1 MAEELG
7 KIEKPAAESF
17 RLGRKLLYVP
27 LLYGG
32 EGFPEEYLQKTAV
45 FWEQALKQVTDIT
58 ARLGSIKRVYHEL
71 VAETGEAGVEAV
83 KQVNPGGAPL
93 VQAAVTQ
100 GAEVAALEDAMN
112 LTEYM
117 DWGRCLYI
125 GLQNPDVQKKVID
138 AYRAAGEQRKK
149 HMAEVIDT
157 TLRQDEMGLLIVQ
170 ENHGVSIP
178 ADIQL
183 FYVAPPALDDIKRWL
198 RDQEAAGE
206 ENAGAD

>member
-7 KIEKPAAESF
+7 KIEKPEVENF

-32 EGFPEEYLQKTAV
+32 EGFPEEYLKKTAA
-45 FWEQALKQVTDIT
+45 FWEQALKQITDIT
-58 ARLGSIKRVYHEL
+58 ARLGSIRHIFHEL
-71 VAETGEAGVEAV
+71 VAETGEAGKEAV
-83 KQVNPGGAPL
+83 KQVNPDGK
-93 VQAAVTQ
+93 AVIEAVLGQ
-100 GAEVAALEDAMN
+100 GADIAALEDAAN

-125 GLQNPDVQKKVID
+125 GLQNPGVQQKVIES
-138 AYRAAGEQRKK
+138 YRAAGEQRKK

-157 TLRQDEMGLLIVQ
+157 TLRQDEMGLLIMQ
-170 ENHGVSIP
+170 ENHGVTIP
-178 ADIQL
+178 SDIQV

-198 RDQEAAGE
+198 RDQEAAAQKDGG
-206 ENAGAD
+206 NA